1 MTGGSVEPIFR
12 GRRTKT
18 PTEENQKILKQREV
32 YQIYVYIN
40 AYIPLNQQ
48 YKITNKDL
56 SP

>member
-1 MTGGSVEPIFR
+1 MVLWNQFLEGGVP
-12 GRRTKT
+12 KH
-18 PTEENQKILKQREV
+18 TEENQKILKQREV

>member
-1 MTGGSVEPIFR
+1 MEPIFR